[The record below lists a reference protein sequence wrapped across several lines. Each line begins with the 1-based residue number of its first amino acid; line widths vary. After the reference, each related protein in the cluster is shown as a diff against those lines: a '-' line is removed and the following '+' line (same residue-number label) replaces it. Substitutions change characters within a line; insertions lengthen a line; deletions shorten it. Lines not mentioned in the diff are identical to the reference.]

1 MERVK
6 IGVLLSGSG
15 SNFQSILDATENPDY
30 PGKVVYVASNKQ
42 NAFGLERA
50 RRSGIPHKAFERGFY
65 SSKEDRDR
73 ELFQALQDHEVELVV
88 LAGYLGKIPEF
99 MIDAYENRI
108 LNIHPSLLPCFG
120 GRGYFGKRV
129 HQGVYDRGMKISGA
143 TVHFVNEETDGGP
156 IILQEAV
163 KIDFHDDADMI
174 QKKVLAI
181 EHRIYPE
188 AIALTARGRVQV
200 IEGRVKIQEEGGV

>member
-15 SNFQSILDATENPDY
+15 SNFQSILDATGNPDY
-30 PGKVVYVASNKQ
+30 PAEVVYVASNKQ

-50 RRSGIPHKAFERGFY
+50 RRAGIPHKAFERGFY
-65 SSKEDRDR
+65 SSKDERDR

-88 LAGYLGKIPEF
+88 LAGYLGRIPEF
-99 MIDAYENRI
+99 MIRTWKNRI

-120 GRGYFGKRV
+120 GKGFFGKRV
-129 HQGVYDRGMKISGA
+129 HRGVYERGMKISGA

-163 KIDFHDDADMI
+163 KIDFHDDVDII
-174 QKKVLAI
+174 QKKVLTI
-181 EHRIYPE
+181 EHRIYPK
-188 AIALTARGRVQV
+188 AIALVANGRVQV